1 MSWIEDRPAAQE
13 AGFLF
18 VLRSGRRAGFCAVRE
33 NFTRKTENFDGAG
46 FPGVSREARLA
57 AGFREKAF
65 AIQMMFQGDLRKQQA
80 PLAIFDDEQAVAAEL
95 DILRMDGRRL

>member
-1 MSWIEDRPAAQE
+1 MSWIKIARFAR

-46 FPGVSREARLA
+46 FPGVSRGGPALRQVSREAF
-57 AGFREKAF
+57 GDPDDV
-65 AIQMMFQGDLRKQQA
+65 QGDLRKQQA
-80 PLAIFDDEQAVAAEL
+80 RWRSLTTSKPWAAEF